1 VVRLDDRQL
10 KIVMTAAASLPVEK
24 RHAFLGRIAAEL
36 ERVRR
41 PGDRDVE
48 TAARVALKG
57 LLQAPAA

>member
-1 VVRLDDRQL
+1 L
-10 KIVMTAAASLPVEK
+10 KIVMAAAAFLPVEK
-24 RHAFLGRIAAEL
+24 RHAFLGRIPAEL
-36 ERVRR
+36 KRIRR